1 MEKMERCGQ
10 SWLKQLMDHIIKTEK
25 HIPANEEV
33 MRDEFI
39 ADARREFTNNEFNTM
54 ISNATVEKTEL
65 YDTISIIRESDR
77 AEEMP
82 ETNTTTSE

>member
-1 MEKMERCGQ
+1 
-10 SWLKQLMDHIIKTEK
+10 
-25 HIPANEEV
+25 